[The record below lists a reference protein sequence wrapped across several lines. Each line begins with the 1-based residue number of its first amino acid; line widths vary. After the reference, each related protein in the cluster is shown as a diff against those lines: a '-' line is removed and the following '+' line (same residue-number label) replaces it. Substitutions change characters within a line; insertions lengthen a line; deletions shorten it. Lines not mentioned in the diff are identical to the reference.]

1 MPRKTKA
8 SRKRKARIS
17 ATDAQ
22 IEAAQKR
29 LRVQGKRDDE
39 LFVVDSAGERAA
51 GAGAKRAR
59 VEERQRRAKVAAE
72 AAEQALLG
80 GSVVAAGGVPVL
92 DVPLVD
98 FEEAPTRARGPAAA
112 RNLRA
117 LGQSR
122 RMAPDRHLQGPLVSG
137 ENGEGSDAFDLWGD
151 AGTPAAGASAP
162 SYETQGFKAKT
173 SEWHEDILQR
183 RKRSVRGNKQ
193 RGSTVARLRAADVVP
208 SGASYNPELRA
219 HAHLVE
225 QAAASELMQRRRQAQ
240 LYDQLYPDAPPTD
253 QTLVASDDDE
263 DGEENPEESAAM
275 AARRAVKNKKMT
287 RAQRNAQSRHKAKM
301 LEQAAKKKAKQLN
314 SQLAHIKEIKNDI
327 SAEERQKQE
336 NKARVDAWRKE
347 REQSEAPLKRGGKL
361 THHQPKIEVLDAA
374 ELPGNMRN
382 IKPVGNAVRDRMHN
396 MMRRNVMEV
405 GRKQRRKKR
414 KVKKL
419 ERDRNWQLHVPD
431 DSEDEEHDR
440 LTTADWKAVRR
451 P

>member
-1 MPRKTKA
+1 M
-8 SRKRKARIS
+8 
-17 ATDAQ
+17 
-22 IEAAQKR
+22 
-29 LRVQGKRDDE
+29 
-39 LFVVDSAGERAA
+39 
-51 GAGAKRAR
+51 
-59 VEERQRRAKVAAE
+59 EERQRQSPPRQ
-72 AAEQALLG
+72 QALLG

-137 ENGEGSDAFDLWGD
+137 ENGEGSDAFDLWG
-151 AGTPAAGASAP
+151 ALAP
-162 SYETQGFKAKT
+162 CRWRVRALIRDTGVQGQD
-173 SEWHEDILQR
+173 ER
-183 RKRSVRGNKQ
+183 
-193 RGSTVARLRAADVVP
+193 VARRYTSAQEAVSPRQQAARLNRGPPSRAADVVP

-275 AARRAVKNKKMT
+275 AARRAVKNQKMT

-440 LTTADWKAVRR
+440 LTAADWKAVRR